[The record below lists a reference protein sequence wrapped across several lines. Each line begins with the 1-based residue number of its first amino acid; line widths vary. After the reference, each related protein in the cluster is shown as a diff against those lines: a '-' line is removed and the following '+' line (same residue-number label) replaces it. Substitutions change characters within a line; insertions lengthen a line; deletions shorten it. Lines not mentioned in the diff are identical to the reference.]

1 MQILPM
7 GNINTTSQLILFRT
21 QKDLVIGNYII
32 VEVLIKELLAR
43 CGGIAH
49 RASSRELAS
58 DERRDVQCLHIKRVI
73 PLSVLL
79 L

>member
-1 MQILPM
+1 MRYLL
-7 GNINTTSQLILFRT
+7 TFRDVSKYAYHLSTSLL
-21 QKDLVIGNYII
+21 GNYII
-32 VEVLIKELLAR
+32 VEVLIMELLAR

-49 RASSRELAS
+49 RVSSRELAS